1 MKHASLSGELPA
13 GHPPAAPLI
22 AGHPVLGNLSEFRR
36 NRAEFLL
43 QVARQHG
50 GAARFR
56 VGLFLRG
63 LIVADPALAREVLVE
78 KEASFAKGVG
88 LSLFARPLLGEGL
101 LTSEG
106 EVHLRQRRMIAPS
119 FLPRRI
125 ADYAAEIAACADRAA
140 ERLAAAIAADGGR
153 QDVADE
159 MMRFALE
166 AVGRTLFRSDLTS
179 DAEAIG
185 DALTSAMEHVNA
197 QLGALVP
204 LPPRV
209 PSPSNLRAR
218 RVIRGLDEVLYRV
231 IRERRAAGADA
242 SDFLSMLLSARDEDD
257 GGAMTDRQVR
267 DEAMTILLAGHETT
281 ANALAWTLHLLAR
294 APEARARL
302 EAEVDRALQGGA
314 PDLATLPA
322 LPYTLQVFKEAMRL
336 RPPAYMVVRR
346 ALNDVSIGAD
356 LVRRGEAVI
365 VNIIG
370 MHRRAALFP
379 DPERFDPDRFAP
391 DAARAIDRYAYL
403 PFGGGS
409 RVCIGNHFALMEGHI
424 ALARLVRDL
433 RFDLAPGHEEV
444 GMEPLITL
452 RPRGGMAMLI
462 SRRR

>member
-1 MKHASLSGELPA
+1 MSRANPADELLASRGLT
-13 GHPPAAPLI
+13 APLVD
-22 AGHPVLGNLSEFRR
+22 GHRVLGNLSEFRR
-36 NRAEFLL
+36 NRAEFLVR
-43 QVARQHG
+43 VAREHG
-50 GAARFR
+50 AAARFR

-78 KEASFAKGVG
+78 QDDAFVKGVG
-88 LSLFARPLLGEGL
+88 LSLFARPLLGDGL

-106 EVHLRQRRMIAPS
+106 AVHLRQRRMIAPS

-125 ADYAAEIAACADRAA
+125 ADYAAEIAACADRAVD
-140 ERLAAAIAADGGR
+140 RLSAGPLADRGT
-153 QDVADE
+153 QDVGDE

-166 AVGRTLFRSDLTS
+166 AVGRTLFRSDLTG
-179 DAEAIG
+179 DAGAIG
-185 DALTSAMEHVNA
+185 DALTDAMEHVNA

-218 RVIRGLDEVLYRV
+218 RVIRRLDEVLYRI
-231 IRERRAAGADA
+231 IRERRAVGVDAG
-242 SDFLSMLLSARDEDD
+242 DFLSMLLLARDEGD
-257 GGAMTDRQVR
+257 GGTMTDQQVR

-294 APEARARL
+294 APEVRDRL
-302 EAEVDRALQGGA
+302 EAEVDRELGDAALDVA
-314 PDLATLPA
+314 ALRR

-346 ALNDVSIGAD
+346 ALREVAIGGD
-356 LVRRGEAVI
+356 RIRRGEAVI

-370 MHRRAALFP
+370 MHRRAALFADP
-379 DPERFDPDRFAP
+379 DRFDPDRFGP
-391 DAARAIDRYAYL
+391 DAPAIDRHAYL

-409 RVCIGNHFALMEGHI
+409 RVCIGNHFALMEGQI
-424 ALARLVRDL
+424 ALARLIRDL
-433 RFDLAPGHEEV
+433 RFDLAPGREEIE
-444 GMEPLITL
+444 MEPLITL
-452 RPRGGMAMLI
+452 RPKGGMPMRV